1 MQKGGPDK
9 HRVLVQLE
17 DRAGGRKHITR
28 LSGALPRRA

>member
-28 LSGALPRRA
+28 LSGATPCRA